1 MQGVGRGWTWT
12 AGIVGVSAA
21 VTIPILGI
29 VAARTLGDSKSGT
42 LDSTGAAT
50 VAPTATTPGVLLV
63 ATDGS
68 DVVGLTVFAL
78 SPSGAGGTVV
88 VVPAGSVASVDGI
101 DHPTRLAA
109 AFGQGGMD
117 AQVTA
122 TEGML
127 GVTFSASQQVDEA
140 AMRAL
145 FEPLAPIPVDLP
157 DPVDRPAT
165 ATAPAVAL
173 PAGPQELT
181 AEQAA
186 AALFAR
192 TPNESEIVRVPTH
205 LAVWSGVVSA
215 SRRVAKAASGG
226 VPQDVAGFLAAI
238 GAGPNAAVSPPV
250 SPLLDTVS
258 NPDGVD
264 LLQLDRVELRILMA
278 RILPTAASPTGSG
291 LRVRLSNHS
300 GDPNALHD
308 ATARLQFVG
317 ATVVAI
323 DDTPAPPAKETAVR
337 YDPSINAD
345 QLTVLNPVLGEV
357 AASPAS
363 QRIDGVDV
371 TVDLG
376 EDFVTFLSSAPD
388 GASGVAPTTNGVASS
403 TTGG

>member
-1 MQGVGRGWTWT
+1 MRGVGRGWTWA
-12 AGIVGVSAA
+12 AGVVGVSAA
-21 VTIPILGI
+21 VVIPILGV
-29 VAARTLGDSKSGT
+29 VAARTLGDSTSGT
-42 LDSTGAAT
+42 LDSTGVAS
-50 VAPTATTPGVLLV
+50 VAPTAETPGALLV

-68 DVVGLTVFAL
+68 EVVGLAVLAL
-78 SPSGAGGTVV
+78 SPSGSGGTVV

-140 AMRAL
+140 GMRAL

-157 DPVDRPAT
+157 DAVDRPAT
-165 ATAPAVAL
+165 ATAPAVQL
-173 PAGPQELT
+173 PTGPQELT

-192 TPNESEIVRVPTH
+192 TPNESEIVRLPIH
-205 LAVWSGVVSA
+205 LAVWNGVVSA
-215 SRRVAKAASGG
+215 SRRVAKAASDG

-238 GAGPNAAVSPPV
+238 GAGPDTAVGPTV

-264 LLQLDRVELRILMA
+264 LLQLDKVDLRLLMA

-300 GDPNALHD
+300 GDATALRE
-308 ATARLQFVG
+308 AAARLQFVG
-317 ATVVAI
+317 ATIVAI

-337 YDPSINAD
+337 YDPSLNAD
-345 QLTVLNPVLGEV
+345 QLTVLNPAVGEV
-357 AASPAS
+357 AATPAA
-363 QRIDGVDV
+363 QRIDGIDV

-376 EDFVTFLSSAPD
+376 QDFLTFLTTAAD
-388 GASGVAPTTNGVASS
+388 GTSGAVPTTNGVASS
-403 TTGG
+403 TSGG

>member
-1 MQGVGRGWTWT
+1 
-12 AGIVGVSAA
+12 
-21 VTIPILGI
+21 
-29 VAARTLGDSKSGT
+29 
-42 LDSTGAAT
+42 
-50 VAPTATTPGVLLV
+50 
-63 ATDGS
+63 
-68 DVVGLTVFAL
+68 
-78 SPSGAGGTVV
+78 
-88 VVPAGSVASVDGI
+88 
-101 DHPTRLAA
+101 
-109 AFGQGGMD
+109 MD

-140 AMRAL
+140 GMRAL

-157 DPVDRPAT
+157 DAVDRPAT
-165 ATAPAVAL
+165 ATAPAVQL

-192 TPNESEIVRVPTH
+192 TPNESEIVRLPTH
-205 LAVWSGVVSA
+205 LAVWNGVVSA
-215 SRRVAKAASGG
+215 SRRVAKAASDG

-238 GAGPNAAVSPPV
+238 GAGPNTAVSPTV

-264 LLQLDRVELRILMA
+264 LLQLDSVDLRILMA
-278 RILPTAASPTGSG
+278 RLLPTAASPTGSG

-300 GDPNALHD
+300 GDPTALRD
-308 ATARLQFVG
+308 AAARLQFVG

-337 YDPSINAD
+337 YDQSLNAD
-345 QLTVLNPVLGEV
+345 QLTVLNPAVGEV
-357 AASPAS
+357 AATPAA

-371 TVDLG
+371 SVDLG
-376 EDFVTFLSSAPD
+376 QDFVTFLATAAEE
-388 GASGVAPTTNGVASS
+388 ASGAVPTTNGVASS
-403 TTGG
+403 TSGG